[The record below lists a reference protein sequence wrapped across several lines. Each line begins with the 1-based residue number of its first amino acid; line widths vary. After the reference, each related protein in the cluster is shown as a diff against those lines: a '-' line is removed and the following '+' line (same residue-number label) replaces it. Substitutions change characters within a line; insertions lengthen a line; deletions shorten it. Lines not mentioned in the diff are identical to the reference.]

1 MNITI
6 IGAGNMG
13 GAIARGLAAGPLFS
27 PQEIRVTAHSQKT
40 LDRMAGLAPGIRTTL
55 DNAAAVRE
63 ADIVVLAV
71 KPWLV
76 KNIIDEIRPELP
88 PGALIVSVAAGITFA
103 ELEAMLGTGPERA
116 LFRVIP
122 NTAIAIGQS
131 LTLLA
136 ARHAGTEQTALV
148 RRIFDT
154 LGESVFIDESKIAAG
169 TALTSCG
176 IAYAFQY
183 IQANIRAAIELG
195 IYPQEAKRMIGQT
208 LRGAVALLEAN
219 GSMPDEEINKV
230 CTPGGIT
237 IRGLNEMAA
246 QGFDNAVI
254 AALKKAA
261 GK

>member
-13 GAIARGLAAGPLFS
+13 GAIARGLAAGTLFA
-27 PQEIRVTAHSQKT
+27 PEEICVTAHSQKT
-40 LDRMAGLAPGIRTTL
+40 LDNIANLVPGIRTSL
-55 DNAAAVRE
+55 NNAVAVTN
-63 ADIVVLAV
+63 ADIIVIAV

-76 KNIIDEIRPELP
+76 KNIIDEIRPTLP
-88 PGALIVSVAAGITFA
+88 ISASIVSVAAGITFD
-103 ELEAMLGTGPERA
+103 ELEDLIGVDLSCA

-122 NTAIAIGQS
+122 NTAIAVGKS

-136 ARHAGTEQTALV
+136 TRHANAEQTALV
-148 RRIFDT
+148 QRIFDS
-154 LGESVFIDESKIAAG
+154 LGQSVLIEERQMAAG

-195 IYPQEAKRMIGQT
+195 IYPGEAKRMIGQT
-208 LRGAVALLEAN
+208 LLGAVALLEAN
-219 GSMPDEEINKV
+219 DSMPDEEINKV

>member
-27 PQEIRVTAHSQKT
+27 PEEICVTAHSQKT
-40 LDRMAGLAPGIRTTL
+40 LDNMASNAPGIRTSL
-55 DNAAAVRE
+55 NNAAA
-63 ADIVVLAV
+63 IVNTNLIVIAV

-76 KNIIDEIRPELP
+76 KNIIDEIKPNLTH
-88 PGALIVSVAAGITFA
+88 GTSIISVAAGISFDDM
-103 ELEAMLGTGPERA
+103 ENMIGTTLRCP

-122 NTAIAIGQS
+122 NTAIAIGKS

-136 ARHAGTEQTALV
+136 ARYANADQTALV
-148 RRIFDT
+148 KNIFDT
-154 LGESVFIDESKIAAG
+154 LGQSVLIEERQMAAG

-195 IYPQEAKRMIGQT
+195 IYPHEAKQMIVQT
-208 LRGAVALLEAN
+208 LQGAISLLEAN
-219 GSMPDEEINKV
+219 DSMPDEEINKV

-237 IRGLNEMAA
+237 IRGLNEMTA
-246 QGFDNAVI
+246 QGFDHAVI

>member
-27 PQEIRVTAHSQKT
+27 PQEICVTAHTQKT
-40 LDRMAGLAPGIRTTL
+40 LDKIAGLAPGIRTSL
-55 DNAAAVRE
+55 DNATAVTQ
-63 ADIVVLAV
+63 ADIVVIAV

-76 KNIIDEIRPELP
+76 KNVIDEIKPNLSA
-88 PGALIVSVAAGITFA
+88 GAYIVSVAAGITFN
-103 ELEAMLGTGPERA
+103 ELETMMGSDAEHP

-122 NTAIAIGQS
+122 NTAIAVGQS
-131 LTLLA
+131 LTLLSA
-136 ARHAGTEQTALV
+136 YHAHAEQIARVQG
-148 RRIFDT
+148 IFDT
-154 LGESVFIDESKIAAG
+154 LGQSVLIDESKMAAG

-195 IYPQEAKRMIGQT
+195 IYPQEAKQMIGQT

-219 GSMPDEEINKV
+219 DSMPDEEINKV

-237 IRGLNEMAA
+237 IRGLNEMTA
-246 QGFDNAVI
+246 QGFDHAVI